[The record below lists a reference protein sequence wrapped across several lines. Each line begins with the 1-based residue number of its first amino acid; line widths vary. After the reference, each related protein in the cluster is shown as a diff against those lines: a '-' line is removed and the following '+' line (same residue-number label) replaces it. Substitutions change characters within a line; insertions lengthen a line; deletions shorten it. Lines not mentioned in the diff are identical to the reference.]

1 MATFAN
7 CLLDDEIAFHGY
19 YHPTVGF
26 AETIKGADEYFAK
39 TDAIKFNQA
48 MLANAS
54 FKDKLEEVLQ
64 SVSVE
69 ADTGRRIVSSW
80 LDLNEFVA
88 FLTQEGNFAALAA
101 KFRAWEAMGATE
113 IGVDWYGKQAQSH
126 EFAN

>member
-19 YHPTVGF
+19 YHPTVGS

-48 MLANAS
+48 MLANS
-54 FKDKLEEVLQ
+54 NFKDKLEEVLQ

-101 KFRAWEAMGATE
+101 KFPSWEAMGDT
-113 IGVDWYGKQAQSH
+113 
-126 EFAN
+126 